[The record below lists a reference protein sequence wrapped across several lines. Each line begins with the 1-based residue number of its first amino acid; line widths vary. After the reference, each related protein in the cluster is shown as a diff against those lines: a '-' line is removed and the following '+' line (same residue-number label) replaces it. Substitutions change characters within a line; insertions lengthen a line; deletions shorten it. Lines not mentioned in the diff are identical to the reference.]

1 MYNSD
6 FYPTPAAVAAK
17 MLERFD
23 WQSLGK
29 ARILEP
35 SAGKGDLADAITDK
49 MLTYNGKIWS
59 GRESYAEKIHCLEI
73 DPELQAAIKGK
84 GYTLVGTDFL
94 DFWPDEKYNLIIMN
108 PPFSSGD
115 KHLLHAWEILD
126 YGEIVCLLNSETLN
140 NLYSQNRR
148 LLAEI
153 IAEHGET
160 ASLGSCF
167 TDAFRKTDVEV
178 SLVYLKKERTASAF
192 SFEAGPESDKTET
205 FSGGNFGDEIAT
217 RDLVGNLVA
226 DYDRVREIFLE
237 LSEKIMELGH
247 YASRFGIYKEDFT
260 KSIESLVTA
269 KPSRDLQESCY
280 NDFVR
285 KLKSRAWR
293 TVFKLTKYNDLVSE
307 GVRKELD
314 NLLDDNRTMAFSRAN
329 ITALLQTL
337 LANRSNILHQ
347 CVVEAFDSMTKYY
360 KENREVINGKAAE
373 GWLTNDAWRV
383 NRRVVLPAVIDCRW
397 SKPDVNYERKQMLND
412 IDRGMAF
419 LEGKSLEQVPAP
431 IAKTLKVYFG
441 EHRFDAI
448 GAKIDT
454 TYFTVR
460 PFKKGTIHLFFK
472 DEELWKLFNL
482 TAAKGKN
489 WLPDTYKEDRKAD
502 KARNKYADKF
512 GLPLYE
518 PD

>member
-1 MYNSD
+1 MYNAD

-23 WQSLGK
+23 WKDLSK

-35 SAGKGDLADAITDK
+35 SAGKGDLADAIANK
-49 MLTYNGKIWS
+49 MSEYDRWGHTARQI
-59 GRESYAEKIHCLEI
+59 IHCLEI
-73 DPELQAAIKGK
+73 DPELQAAVRGK
-84 GYTLVGTDFL
+84 GFTLVGTDFL
-94 DFWPDEKYNLIIMN
+94 EFWPDEKYTLIIMN
-108 PPFSSGD
+108 PPFSNGD

-126 YGEIVCLLNSETLN
+126 HGEIVCLLNSETLKN
-140 NLYSQNRR
+140 TFSQSRR

-153 IAEHGET
+153 IAEHGEVEH
-160 ASLGSCF
+160 LGSCF
-167 TDAFRKTDVEV
+167 TDAFRKTDVSV
-178 SLVYLKKERTASAF
+178 SLVRLHKERQAAGF
-192 SFEAGPESDKTET
+192 SFEAGPETDKAES
-205 FSGGNFGDEIAT
+205 FSGGHFGDEIAT

-237 LSEKIMELGH
+237 LSEKIMELGY

-260 KSIESLVTA
+260 KTVENLVTS

-285 KLKSRAWR
+285 KLKSRAWS
-293 TVFKLTKYNDLVSE
+293 TVFRLTKYNDLVSE

-347 CVVEAFDSMTKYY
+347 CVVEAFDRMTKYY

-383 NRRVVLPAVIDCRW
+383 NRRVVLPAVIDSRW
-397 SKPDVNYERKQMLND
+397 SKPEVNYERKRMLDD

-419 LEGKSLEQVPAP
+419 LEGKSLEQVPAR
-431 IAKTLKVYFG
+431 ISKTLEVNFG

-448 GAKIDT
+448 GAKIET
-454 TYFTVR
+454 TYFVVR
-460 PFKKGTIHLFFK
+460 AFKKGTIHLFFK

-502 KARNKYADKF
+502 RARNKYADKF
-512 GLPLYE
+512 GLPMPE
-518 PD
+518 